1 MIDAVFFALALVGL
15 WIGAG
20 ISVGAVEKVS
30 KYLKISSF
38 FTSFIILGGL
48 TSVSEISVAYFS
60 IVDKTPTI
68 SVGNLIGA
76 SIVLTLFAV
85 PLLAIFN
92 KGIKIDDRTEP
103 VNFNIAYLVISLPAL
118 LILDKTLSFFDV
130 GVMLCSFVFL
140 GVTMSTKSTVLAKLE
155 DALTHPKIDAIK
167 EGLKI
172 IMGVGMI
179 ILASKYIVDTAVIYS
194 GRLVVPPFL
203 IGVLILSLGTNLPE
217 LSVLVRS
224 TLEKKKNIALGDY
237 VGSSVLNTLTICG
250 LTVFNGAP
258 IVLNAGL
265 KLNLLILP
273 LGSTLFLYMT
283 RDGRLEKRE
292 GFVLLALYVLFVVLE
307 LLPVL

>member
-103 VNFNIAYLVISLPAL
+103 VNFNIAYLVISFPAL

-237 VGSSVLNTLTICG
+237 IGSSVLNTLTICG

-273 LGSTLFLYMT
+273 LGSALFLYMT

-292 GFVLLALYVLFVVLE
+292 GFVLLVLYVLFVLTE